1 MGCCNSTEGAV
12 ISEGSS
18 EPAAGQQNVRSTG
31 IPTIPGWDGVGVATV
46 PVAVQ
51 FEMKGGWGS
60 ITTSIEPL
68 LNTIMAQN
76 IAGAGY
82 NLAAVFLPVISQ
94 GKQKGQPMDMEAAGW
109 RTVLAKAM
117 CIFQMDLHYS
127 PMPQET
133 LFLKAAMN
141 IKVKHFSFDAISVEG
156 YEGLYNQLGQAGK
169 YQITI
174 LLYIKYITRIKFA
187 RSETIFVFPDSNISL
202 LFLGFYVHFLYM
214 YIPVTFPE

>member
-12 ISEGSS
+12 ISDGSS
-18 EPAAGQQNVRSTG
+18 QPAGQQNVQSRV
-31 IPTIPGWDGVGVATV
+31 IPTIPGWDGVAVATM

-94 GKQKGQPMDMEAAGW
+94 GKQRGQPMDMERAGFM
-109 RTVLAKAM
+109 TVLAKAM

-127 PMPQET
+127 PIPQET

-141 IKVKHFSFDAISVEG
+141 IKVKHFSFNAISVEG
-156 YEGLYNQLGQAGK
+156 YEGLYDQLGQAGK
-169 YQITI
+169 YIIQIM
-174 LLYIKYITRIKFA
+174 IK
-187 RSETIFVFPDSNISL
+187 L
-202 LFLGFYVHFLYM
+202 
-214 YIPVTFPE
+214 